1 MKFKKWIKSF
11 LFFGY
16 ILTIF
21 NEGLIDI
28 IYIVYMNYQTVD
40 YSTNGEIFT
49 SSFMYFC
56 ILMIMIILPAV
67 NIWVQV
73 RSFKYLNKAR
83 TKVLIG
89 ILYLD
94 NKFKRPLQK
103 FYVLHYFLRRFFY
116 VSLGIFLTGKDA
128 GIK

>member
-1 MKFKKWIKSF
+1 
-11 LFFGY
+11 
-16 ILTIF
+16 
-21 NEGLIDI
+21 
-28 IYIVYMNYQTVD
+28 MNYQTVD